1 MRALYVGRFQPFHK
15 GHLHS
20 IRKILE
26 EADEVI
32 IGIGSAQYSHT
43 LENPFTC
50 GERIEMIRRT
60 VDDLSRVIIVPVTDV
75 HRHGIWVAHLY
86 NLVPSFDVVYS
97 NEPITVRLFEEE
109 GFTVRSIPF
118 YSRDIYNATK
128 IRQKIIADE
137 KWAQQVPKKV
147 FTFIKE
153 IKGDERL
160 RKIAQEDTV

>member
-1 MRALYVGRFQPFHK
+1 MRALYVGRFQPLHR
-15 GHLHS
+15 GHIHS
-20 IRKILE
+20 IKRILE
-26 EADEVI
+26 EADELI

-50 GERIEMIRRT
+50 GERIEMVCRT
-60 VDDLSRVIIVPVTDV
+60 VNDLSRIIPIPVTDV
-75 HRHGIWVAHLY
+75 HRHGIWVAHLC

-118 YSRDIYNATK
+118 YSRDVYNATK
-128 IRQKIIADE
+128 IRQKIIAGE
-137 KWAQQVPKKV
+137 EWAQYVPENV

-160 RKIAQEDTV
+160 REIAQNDTV